1 MSRLFNFAVHNLE
14 PGELVEEFE
23 IAAANLS
30 PEELNE
36 LYLAIVLDYQRQS
49 SPNYQWTDLREDF
62 DLYQSRHGGISWS
75 GTANERLKTFQFYM
89 LESFPELSLDIREH
103 GRVAKE
109 WFAERRAQAYAQQ
122 TAARSASKRS
132 AA

>member
-23 IAAANLS
+23 VAAANLS
-30 PEELNE
+30 PEDLNE

-49 SPNYQWTDLREDF
+49 NPNYQWTDLREDF
-62 DLYQSRHGGISWS
+62 DIYQSRNGGISWS
-75 GTANERLKTFQFYM
+75 GTAKERLKTFQFYM
-89 LESFPELSLDIREH
+89 LENFPELSLDIREH

-109 WFAERRAQAYAQQ
+109 WFAEKRATAHTRQNY
-122 TAARSASKRS
+122 AARHQGK